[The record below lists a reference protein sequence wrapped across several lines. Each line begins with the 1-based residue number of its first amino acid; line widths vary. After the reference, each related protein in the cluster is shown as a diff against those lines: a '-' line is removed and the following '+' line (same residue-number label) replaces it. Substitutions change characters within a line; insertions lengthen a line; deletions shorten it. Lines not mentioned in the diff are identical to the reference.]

1 MIAPKEKKVIFS
13 VADNQKAKFKVQLQ
27 YDSLTQGQF
36 LKGVME
42 AYINQDE
49 NLMKFVATLK
59 KQLQV
64 QSQIPRKKAIK
75 NIEERKS
82 TINKFALEDNEV
94 ENIFDILEQ
103 EYPEL

>member
-1 MIAPKEKKVIFS
+1 MNQKEKRIIFS
-13 VADNQKAKFKVQLQ
+13 VAENDKAKFKVQLQ

-36 LKGVME
+36 LKGVMT
-42 AYINQDE
+42 AYIDQNPD
-49 NLMKFVATLK
+49 LMMCIMKLK
-59 KQLQV
+59 KELEV
-64 QSQIPRKKAIK
+64 QSATPRRKANK
-75 NIEERKS
+75 NIKERQN